1 MLKANGMLQGTEC
14 RCSIAGKKESYMAG
28 DRIIFQKSNKDL
40 QIQNS
45 EFETLTSVNKN
56 EFVAKTDTE
65 KDVSFDQSKI
75 QFKHCYATTVCNN
88 L

>member
-1 MLKANGMLQGTEC
+1 MKFEHKKSDN
-14 RCSIAGKKESYMAG
+14 SIN
-28 DRIIFQKSNKDL
+28 RIIFQKSNKDL

-56 EFVAKTDTE
+56 EFVAKTDTG

-75 QFKHCYATTVCNN
+75 QFKHGYATTVCNN